1 MSARAVDP
9 GWPRAARL
17 AAAAFALAAC
27 AHRAPAAS
35 PAPSVLYA
43 GTFPLAEG
51 GDVVAVLTATC
62 EGCDWG
68 TRGREAAVLTVSVD
82 GRYDQD
88 LPLVRG
94 RGPADYPV
102 LLGPLAAGPHR
113 LEVAVDPLSAPRVG
127 QVTVDVQ
134 FRAVLPDGPERAAVA
149 HAPIVYQREN
159 AVGHFTDVPLLM
171 YYEERAEDGGRTR
184 LDYTVIFSHED
195 GGTPADRLMA
205 TWGRLTDIEL
215 LYSVLLD
222 GEGTILEETYQ
233 GKDHVVTAFAGRR
246 EGRHPLLWVVT
257 DNNMVADR
265 GNTRRRYRPAPRHA
279 QLPDA
284 SREAVMDAHPWTY
297 RVMADEVRREGRVRS
312 GARLGSEK
320 VSDLRRYVFLEA
332 CGEVHDAQLAFD
344 VAAEVGGRRD
354 WIASDAGEARYRV
367 GRSGCFRGAAALPEE
382 AEVRGVRI
390 RAHTRPPRRGE
401 APLPPGTGRARVTR
415 VNRLFRLG
423 EDLQPGP
430 DLLTW
435 TGDARLAAE
444 GAGLELP
451 RPARR

>member
-1 MSARAVDP
+1 
-9 GWPRAARL
+9 
-17 AAAAFALAAC
+17 
-27 AHRAPAAS
+27 
-35 PAPSVLYA
+35 
-43 GTFPLAEG
+43 
-51 GDVVAVLTATC
+51 
-62 EGCDWG
+62 
-68 TRGREAAVLTVSVD
+68 
-82 GRYDQD
+82 
-88 LPLVRG
+88 
-94 RGPADYPV
+94 
-102 LLGPLAAGPHR
+102 
-113 LEVAVDPLSAPRVG
+113 
-127 QVTVDVQ
+127 
-134 FRAVLPDGPERAAVA
+134 
-149 HAPIVYQREN
+149 
-159 AVGHFTDVPLLM
+159 
-171 YYEERAEDGGRTR
+171 
-184 LDYTVIFSHED
+184 
-195 GGTPADRLMA
+195 
-205 TWGRLTDIEL
+205 
-215 LYSVLLD
+215 
-222 GEGTILEETYQ
+222 
-233 GKDHVVTAFAGRR
+233 
-246 EGRHPLLWVVT
+246 
-257 DNNMVADR
+257 
-265 GNTRRRYRPAPRHA
+265 
-279 QLPDA
+279 
-284 SREAVMDAHPWTY
+284 MDAHPWTY